1 MKKYKDWKVSTKIT
15 SLIILSIFLNL
26 LVTTLGNDFLARK
39 ELYTGHYGENAKT
52 FLVIV
57 SVTFTAILL
66 ASGYFIRKSIKQ
78 PLDEIMKAIKII
90 GEGGID
96 VELKKFNN
104 DEFGEI
110 IDALNETVASIREDA
125 ELAKRIAKGDLSMR
139 VTPKSN
145 IDELGQSFELLLDD
159 HNHVLG
165 SIKEASIQVTTG
177 SEQVASA
184 SHSLAAG
191 STEQASAIE
200 QVTAAI
206 DEIAQRTR
214 NNAVEANNANTL
226 VVEAKEGVVKGND
239 QMHEMMIAMDE
250 INKSSIDISKI
261 IKVIDDIAFQTNSLA
276 LNAAVEA
283 ARAGQYGKGFAV
295 VAEEVRNLA
304 AKSAK
309 AASETAE
316 LIENSISKVEK
327 GALIAA
333 ETGAALSEIVEDI
346 DKIVGI
352 ISGVAVA
359 SNEQATAIT
368 QIDTALGQVSQA
380 VQSNSATSEQCAA
393 ASEELSNQAFRLRE
407 LIAGFKLREY

>member
-15 SLIILSIFLNL
+15 SLIVLSIFLNL
-26 LVTTLGNDFLARK
+26 LLTTLGNDFLARK
-39 ELYTGHYGENAKT
+39 ELYTGHYGKNAKT
-52 FLVIV
+52 FLIIV
-57 SVTFTAILL
+57 SIAFTAILL
-66 ASGYFIRKSIKQ
+66 VSGYVIRKSIKQ
-78 PLDEIMKAIKII
+78 PLDEILKAIKII
-90 GEGGID
+90 GEGGVD
-96 VELKKFNN
+96 VDIKKFNN
-104 DEFGEI
+104 DEFGVI

-125 ELAKRIAKGDLSMR
+125 ELAKKIAKGDLSMR

-145 IDELGQSFELLLDD
+145 IDELGQSFKVLLDD
-159 HNHVLG
+159 HNQVLG

-206 DEIAQRTR
+206 DEIAHRTR

-226 VVEAKEGVVKGND
+226 VVEAKEVVVKGNN
-239 QMHEMMIAMDE
+239 QMHEMMIAMDD
-250 INKSSIDISKI
+250 INKSSVDISKI
-261 IKVIDDIAFQTNSLA
+261 IKVIDDIAFQTNILA

-327 GALIAA
+327 GSLIAA

-346 DKIVGI
+346 DRIVEI

-368 QIDTALGQVSQA
+368 QIDTALEQVSQV

-407 LIAGFKLREY
+407 LISGFKLREY